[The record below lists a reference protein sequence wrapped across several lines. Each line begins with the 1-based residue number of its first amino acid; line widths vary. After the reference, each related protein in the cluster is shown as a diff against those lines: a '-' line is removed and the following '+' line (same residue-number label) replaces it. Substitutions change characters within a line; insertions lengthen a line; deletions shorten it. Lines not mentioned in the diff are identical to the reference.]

1 MAIDINSL
9 FADIIDTPEQRQQ
22 KLLQQGM
29 VQGQLLSSGLRG
41 RAAALAPLAQM
52 AGQLGVQRNE
62 DLRRAVQPM
71 LGIDPRTT
79 GEKMAEQLKGLDP
92 EDPNSL
98 LQAAQALQSI
108 DPVRAASLRQAAARV
123 RVEKEDREKTTR
135 LQELQLNAAEREAA
149 LAEQAQENKAQTIA
163 RYRAM
168 GVPDAFIESYR
179 VGELT
184 AKDLM
189 TSWAEQLSSKAKAK
203 PFKFESL
210 KGEDKEIAVK
220 AILENE
226 DAQTLLKQIEE
237 GSESSLGLLTW
248 GGEKKFDQQSLLDEA
263 AVWRV
268 LNPAMTVTEAVEAA
282 VTSLPQGGARAV
294 LASGGQGAE
303 QQMQRAVDIAKGNIP
318 SVSPA
323 NINLGQQSPEAGLNV
338 AGFENE
344 VNSIFEEAAALQR
357 RIESSEGGARDVTPT
372 STQPVPY
379 TENPSMVVQAM
390 LGMRDVSR
398 KLFNLGEDQTE
409 TNAQDQGVSASQYL
423 KAVEGLDFPVVSSLA
438 KNIPVAQKAAV
449 DAFNVLKTTLSSV
462 DNIKKARDAGIDVL
476 LGSTA
481 NLVGTLVEGQ
491 ASSRRQ
497 GEQIATNI
505 DLAKQNIQ
513 EMRSKVGQLPPPSRR
528 IVIEQLNKLEN
539 AVLER
544 AAKLAGQVFDQ
555 RLLCLI

>member
-52 AGQLGVQRNE
+52 AGQLGVQRQE

-108 DPVRAASLRQAAARV
+108 DPVRAAALRQAAARV

-135 LQELQLNAAEREAA
+135 LQELQLSAAEREAA

-226 DAQTLLKQIEE
+226 DAQTLLKEIEE
-237 GSESSLGLLTW
+237 GSESSFSFLTW

-268 LNPAMTVTEAVEAA
+268 LNPAMTVPEAVEAA
-282 VTSLPQGGARAV
+282 VTSLRQGGARAV

-357 RIESSEGGARDVTPT
+357 RIESSEGGARDVTPA

-544 AAKLAGQVFDQ
+544 AAKLAGQVFD
-555 RLLCLI
+555 

>member
-41 RAAALAPLAQM
+41 RAAALAPLAQV
-52 AGQLGVQRNE
+52 AGQLGVQRQE

-108 DPVRAASLRQAAARV
+108 DPVRAAALRQAAARV

-237 GSESSLGLLTW
+237 GSESSFSFLTW

-544 AAKLAGQVFDQ
+544 AAKLAGQVFD
-555 RLLCLI
+555 

>member
-1 MAIDINSL
+1 MAINISTL
-9 FADIIDTPEQRQQ
+9 FADIIDTPEQRQE

-29 VQGQLLSSGLRG
+29 TQGRLLSSNLTGLA
-41 RAAALAPLAQM
+41 RAAAPLAQM

-79 GEKMAEQLKGLDP
+79 GERVGEQIAGLDMSTP
-92 EDPNSL
+92 EGM

-108 DPVRAASLRQAAARV
+108 DPLRAATLRQAAAQARI
-123 RVEKEDREKTTR
+123 EKEDRTRTTR

-149 LAEQAQENKAQTIA
+149 LAEQAQENKSATIA

-168 GVPDAFIESYR
+168 GVPAAFVESYKN
-179 VGELT
+179 GELT

-189 TSWAEQLSSKAKAK
+189 TSWAEQLSAKAK
-203 PFKFESL
+203 VKPFQFESL
-210 KGEDKEIAVK
+210 KGTDRDTAVLAIA
-220 AILENE
+220 EN
-226 DAQTLLKQIEE
+226 DQAQRLLKEIEE
-237 GSESSLGLLTW
+237 GSESSIGFLTW
-248 GGEKKFDQQSLLDEA
+248 GGENKFNQQSLLDEA

-268 LNPAMTVTEAVEAA
+268 LNPEMTVTEAVEAA
-282 VTSLPQGGARAV
+282 VNSLPNGGARAV
-294 LASGGQGAE
+294 LASGGQGADE
-303 QQMQRAVDIAKGNIP
+303 QMQRSVNIAKGNLP
-318 SVSPA
+318 AVSPA
-323 NINLGQQSPEAGLNV
+323 NINLGQQSEQVGLNL
-338 AGFENE
+338 AGFESE
-344 VNSIFEEAAALQR
+344 VNSIFDEASALQN
-357 RIESSEGGARDVTPT
+357 RIESSEAGATDVMPT

-390 LGMRDVSR
+390 LGMREVSK
-398 KLFNLGEDQTE
+398 KLFNSGDDQTE

-438 KNIPVAQKAAV
+438 KNIPVVQQAAI

-462 DNIKKARDAGIDVL
+462 DNIKKARDAGIDSL

-505 DLAKQNIQ
+505 DLAKQNIK
-513 EMRSKVGQLPPPSRR
+513 EMRSKIGQLSPPSRR
-528 IVIEQLNKLEN
+528 IVVEQLNNLEN
-539 AVLER
+539 IVLER
-544 AAKLAGQVFDQ
+544 AAQLAGQVFD
-555 RLLCLI
+555 

>member
-1 MAIDINSL
+1 MPIDINSL

-108 DPVRAASLRQAAARV
+108 DPVRAAALRQAAARV

-226 DAQTLLKQIEE
+226 DAQTLLKEIEE
-237 GSESSLGLLTW
+237 GSESSFSFLTW

-462 DNIKKARDAGIDVL
+462 DNIKKAKDAGIDVL

-544 AAKLAGQVFDQ
+544 AAKLAGQVFD
-555 RLLCLI
+555 

>member
-1 MAIDINSL
+1 MPIDINSL

-29 VQGQLLSSGLRG
+29 LQGQLLSSGLRG

-108 DPVRAASLRQAAARV
+108 DPVRAAALRQAAARV

-226 DAQTLLKQIEE
+226 DAQTLLKEIEE
-237 GSESSLGLLTW
+237 GSESSFSFLTW

-462 DNIKKARDAGIDVL
+462 DNIKKAKDAGIDVL

-544 AAKLAGQVFDQ
+544 AAKLAGQVFD
-555 RLLCLI
+555 